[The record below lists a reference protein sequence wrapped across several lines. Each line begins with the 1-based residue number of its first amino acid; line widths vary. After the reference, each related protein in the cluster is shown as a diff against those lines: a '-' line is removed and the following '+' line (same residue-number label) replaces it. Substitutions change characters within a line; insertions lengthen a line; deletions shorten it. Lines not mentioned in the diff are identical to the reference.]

1 MNIASLARSLY
12 VATAAFALMAL
23 SDTAAAQ
30 PPPPVL
36 RYDTPTFAGFTVNPA
51 LGGDVNAWD
60 VALRYAGEFG
70 GFRVAAGIG
79 YANNSGDTNY
89 QGTGFSASGSSG
101 GFCFDAYATTPLMI
115 HVPSGLFVSGGVM
128 GAVCNGP
135 DFSKINPGNNLPHR
149 TDVSWYGLVGGRL
162 SLTKNF
168 SAPGSTP
175 PGPFPIRSTTFYGEL
190 GGALGHVE
198 ISVPGFQGANESTSG
213 SFWGLGISVGLP
225 WGAGTVQNIDAA
237 AMEIYLGYRQIDLG
251 SVDARFGGTVRT
263 DTNID
268 VVNGGARIRF

>member
-1 MNIASLARSLY
+1 MNIASLARSLH

-23 SDTAAAQ
+23 SDAASAQ
-30 PPPPVL
+30 PPPVV
-36 RYDTPTFAGFTVNPA
+36 RYDSPTFAGFAVNPIF
-51 LGGDVNAWD
+51 GGQPDVWD
-60 VALRYAGEFG
+60 SALRYAGEFA
-70 GFRVAAGIG
+70 GFRIAAGVG

-101 GFCFDAYATTPLMI
+101 GFCFDGYVTTPVII
-115 HVPSGLFVSGGVM
+115 HVPSGLFVSGGIM

-135 DFSKINPGNNLPHR
+135 DFSKINPGNGLPHR

-162 SLTKNF
+162 SLTKNW
-168 SAPGSTP
+168 SAPGSVP

-198 ISVPGFQGANESTSG
+198 IRVPGFEGANESTSG

-225 WGAGTVQNIDAA
+225 WGFATTQNIDAA
-237 AMEIYLGYRQIDLG
+237 AMELYLGYRQIDLG
-251 SVDARFGGTVRT
+251 TVDAQFGGTVPAET
-263 DTNID
+263 KID
-268 VVNGGARIRF
+268 VVTGGARVRF